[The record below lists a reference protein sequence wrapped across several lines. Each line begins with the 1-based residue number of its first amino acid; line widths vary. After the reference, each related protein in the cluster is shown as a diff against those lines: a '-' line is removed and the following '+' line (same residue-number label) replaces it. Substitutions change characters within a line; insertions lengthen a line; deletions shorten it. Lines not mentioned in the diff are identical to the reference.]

1 MVRLFKSVVLRSTQS
16 SRSDEVILNRNK
28 EDEMEKTGAS
38 PVRAVRIFSMRMTQ
52 LQVKSARIIG
62 KIGLNG
68 AQAWK
73 SGIAVLFLSLLFS
86 CSSAEVNPEDPASLA
101 KDAEAYIDSNRYIIA
116 LERLQELKNR
126 HPYSSQAIE
135 AHLRIADVYFLQE
148 NFPEAAATYEAF
160 RDLHPKHPKVAY
172 AMYRAALSYYNDI
185 PGNHARDLTPAFKA
199 QDSFNE
205 FHRQFPSKEY
215 TADAQ
220 ETLLQAQ

>member
-1 MVRLFKSVVLRSTQS
+1 MVRLFKS
-16 SRSDEVILNRNK
+16 
-28 EDEMEKTGAS
+28 
-38 PVRAVRIFSMRMTQ
+38 
-52 LQVKSARIIG
+52 
-62 KIGLNG
+62 
-68 AQAWK
+68 QAWK

-101 KDAEAYIDSNRYIIA
+101 KDAEAYIDSSRYIIA

-135 AHLRIADVYFLQE
+135 AHLRIADVYYMQE

-160 RDLHPKHPKVAY
+160 RDLHPKHPKVPY
-172 AMYRAALSYYNDI
+172 AMYRAALSYYKDI

-205 FHRQFPSKEY
+205 FLRQFPSNEY
-215 TADAQ
+215 SADAREKLVEARNAIADKENYIGDFYYRRDEWESAKGRYLKVVNFYTDTKSHKHAEERVKAIEEKLARANQ
-220 ETLLQAQ
+220 

>member
-1 MVRLFKSVVLRSTQS
+1 MVRLLKSQT
-16 SRSDEVILNRNK
+16 
-28 EDEMEKTGAS
+28 
-38 PVRAVRIFSMRMTQ
+38 
-52 LQVKSARIIG
+52 
-62 KIGLNG
+62 
-68 AQAWK
+68 WK
-73 SGIAVLFLSLLFS
+73 SGIAVLFLTLLFS
-86 CSSAEVNPEDPASLA
+86 CSTAEVNPDDPASLA
-101 KDAEAYIDSNRYIIA
+101 KDAEAYIDSNRYVIA

-205 FHRQFPSKEY
+205 FLRQFPSNEF
-215 TADAQ
+215 TADAKEKLVESRNAIADKEIYIGDFYYRRDEWESAKSRYLKVVNFYNDTQ
-220 ETLLQAQ
+220 SLKHAEDRVKSIEEKLARANQ